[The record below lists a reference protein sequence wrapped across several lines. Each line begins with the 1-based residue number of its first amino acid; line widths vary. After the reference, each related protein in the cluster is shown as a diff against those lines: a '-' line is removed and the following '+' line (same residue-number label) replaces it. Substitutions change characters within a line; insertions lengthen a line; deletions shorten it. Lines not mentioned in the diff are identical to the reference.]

1 MAAKWQD
8 AIAEAQEVTGFIGEV
23 VPRTVDAIGTALRI
37 DRRTEFYTEL
47 GALGDADRFE
57 SFLNHWWAQALADSA
72 LDEDTR
78 EQAIEFADTSVSL
91 HSRAVDGPTVTQAEI
106 TALVMGAEAS

>member
-1 MAAKWQD
+1 MAAEWQD
-8 AIAEAQEVTGFIGEV
+8 TVTEAQKATGFTGKV
-23 VPRTVDAIGTALRI
+23 VPRTVDTIGTALRI

-57 SFLNHWWAQALADSA
+57 AFLNHWWVQAL
-72 LDEDTR
+72 
-78 EQAIEFADTSVSL
+78 ADTSVSL
-91 HSRAVDGPTVTQAEI
+91 HSRAVDGPTVAQAEI